1 MSIFTYKQ
9 RNNINLVIIIALGCL
24 IAYSLLGIFSSLL
37 STLVLYTILRP
48 GYIYLT
54 EVKQWKRGLTAI
66 LLLFISLVVLVL
78 PFYGL
83 SSMVIEKITE
93 LKNDQIYFRNMLVK
107 LQHLLPVDGNVQQ
120 IIEDGLKSAGAWAT
134 GLFPSLISGVFNIV
148 LGLLLMYF
156 LLYFMLVERE
166 AFEQALVKYAPFR
179 EQNARR
185 FAEEMRNTTYANV
198 VGQGLIAIVQG
209 SLVSLAFYVL
219 DYNDPLFWGVIT
231 TFISLVPL
239 LGPPVVFVPAALLQ
253 LADGHNFAGW
263 AMLIFGFVVI
273 INIDNVLR
281 FMIAKKVGNIH
292 PIITVIGVVI
302 GIPLFG
308 ILGLVFGPLLLSYF
322 FLLIRIYET
331 SSKASERLERIKTIQ
346 EHEEL

>member
-1 MSIFTYKQ
+1 MSIFSYKQ

-24 IAYSLLGIFSSLL
+24 IAYSLQGIFGSIL

-48 GYIYLT
+48 GYIHLA
-54 EVKQWKRGLTAI
+54 EVKKWNKSVTAI

-83 SSMVIEKITE
+83 SSMVIAKINE
-93 LKNDQIYFRNMLVK
+93 LNNDQIYFTNLLNKIR
-107 LQHLLPVDGNVQQ
+107 HLFEFSEGATQM
-120 IIEDGLKSAGAWAT
+120 IEDGLKKAGTWAT

-148 LGLLLMYF
+148 FGLLLMYF

-166 AFEQALVKYAPFR
+166 SFENALIKYAPFR

-198 VGQGLIAIVQG
+198 VGQGFIAIVQG
-209 SLVSLAFYVL
+209 SLVSLCFYVL
-219 DYNDPLFWGVIT
+219 GYNDPVFWGVIT
-231 TFISLVPL
+231 TFISFVPI

-253 LADGHNFAGW
+253 IADGNSFAGW

-308 ILGLVFGPLLLSYF
+308 ILGLVFGPLLFSYF

-331 SSKASERLERIKTIQ
+331 SAKASERLERIKTIQ
-346 EHEEL
+346 EHDEL

>member
-9 RNNINLVIIIALGCL
+9 RNYINLVIIIALGCL
-24 IAYSLLGIFSSLL
+24 ITYSLMGIFGSLL

-54 EVKQWKRGLTAI
+54 EQRKWKRSIAAI
-66 LLLFISLVVLVL
+66 LLLFISILVLVL

-93 LKNDQIYFRNMLVK
+93 LKNDQIYFKNLLYK
-107 LQHLLPVDGNVQQ
+107 IQHLVPVGGNAQQ
-120 IIEDGLKSAGAWAT
+120 IIEDGLKRAGTWAT
-134 GLFPSLISGVFNIV
+134 SLFPSLISGVFNIV

-166 AFEQALVKYAPFR
+166 TFENALIKYAPFR
-179 EQNARR
+179 EQNAQR

-198 VGQGLIAIVQG
+198 VGQGFIAIVQG
-209 SLVSLAFYVL
+209 ALVSLAYSVL
-219 DYNDPLFWGVIT
+219 GYNDPMFWGVVT
-231 TFISLVPL
+231 AFISLVPI

-263 AMLIFGFVVI
+263 GMLIFGFVVI

-322 FLLIRIYET
+322 FLLIKIYET
-331 SSKASERLERIKTIQ
+331 SSMATERLERIKTIHEQ
-346 EHEEL
+346 EGL